1 MSTHRRPELN
11 DESSSKR
18 NKQAETGTKTTTTT
32 NISHTIH
39 ILDVRLYES
48 TTYKHLKYITHSWG
62 FSFRNCCVC
71 DCIGWYREMVFN
83 DGWPTIINNNRKDQS
98 KGTRKKH
105 HHLNRHTYTQNKRI
119 FVQRSCA
126 SCYIN
131 NWRYNVL
138 RCLFSGFVQFFPSF
152 SYICF
157 FFLRKKSLDS
167 SAQSFCRCDFSYSMD
182 HFESRISSEK
192 PSIPLNTIA
201 EYRLWSFLI
210 TFTIPT
216 SYNLRFILFAL
227 RYGAW
232 AIVIGMVWQSEYEWR
247 SERERKK
254 KKERNKDETKQ
265 FLANQ
270 KVFRK
275 CFVGSGSLFHILIT
289 LAIDSIVLSE
299 YRKNLNWIP

>member
-1 MSTHRRPELN
+1 MKAAARGTN

-157 FFLRKKSLDS
+157 FFCGKK
-167 SAQSFCRCDFSYSMD
+167 A
-182 HFESRISSEK
+182 
-192 PSIPLNTIA
+192 SIHPH
-201 EYRLWSFLI
+201 S
-210 TFTIPT
+210 P
-216 SYNLRFILFAL
+216 FAD
-227 RYGAW
+227 
-232 AIVIGMVWQSEYEWR
+232 AI
-247 SERERKK
+247 
-254 KKERNKDETKQ
+254 
-265 FLANQ
+265 
-270 KVFRK
+270 
-275 CFVGSGSLFHILIT
+275 FHIRWIISRVAFPAKNHRFHWT
-289 LAIDSIVLSE
+289 QSPNIVYDRFWSLSQFRPVTI
-299 YRKNLNWIP
+299 YDLFYLLWDMARGQL